1 MYSEQKIIELK
12 KYLHKL
18 YNFIEREALFSF
30 ISTKLFDKKKVDDLI
45 CCIDASFPEEYKNYI
60 RETQKSLRT
69 TKSYRE
75 LLNAIQ
81 NKFMFNTNMYL
92 VHYQEALAKIVELQQ
107 VIDSDIKLINNQ
119 QAGTY

>member
-60 RETQKSLRT
+60 RETKKSLRT

-81 NKFMFNTNMYL
+81 NKFLFNTNMYL

-119 QAGTY
+119 QADTY